1 MRKMN
6 RKKFIYLSLLAL
18 PQTSIFADQDK
29 KKKIIKKIKQKTTKK
44 GPANNKGNNNNNNN
58 HKNNKNNHNKK
69 EQKRDVNLTGK
80 ITTHE
85 DNGTVNYRLVSN
97 KVYSVSRSLE
107 DKVEPYLNRKV
118 SVSAT
123 VYNDR
128 IVEIKLIKQIQNK
141 EQAKS
146 K

>member
-1 MRKMN
+1 MN

-18 PQTSIFADQDK
+18 PQANIFADQDK
-29 KKKIIKKIKQKTTKK
+29 KKKIIKKKIKQKTTKK

-58 HKNNKNNHNKK
+58 NKK

-118 SVSAT
+118 SISAT
-123 VYNDR
+123 VYDDR
-128 IVEIKLIKQIQNK
+128 IVEIKLIKQVQNQ
-141 EQAKS
+141 EQSKS